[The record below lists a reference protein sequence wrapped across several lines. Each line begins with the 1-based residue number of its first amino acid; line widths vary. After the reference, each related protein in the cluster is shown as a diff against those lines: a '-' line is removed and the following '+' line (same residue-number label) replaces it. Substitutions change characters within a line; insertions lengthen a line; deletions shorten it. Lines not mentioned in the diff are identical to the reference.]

1 MMRSFIGVLDAVLA
15 GMRNASFALLA
26 VSAMLAT
33 LAWMV
38 RSRRVS
44 AFGAVA
50 RFVRRGV
57 ERMLA
62 PFDRRLARHGIIG
75 ANVPWWALL
84 FVLLAMATAI
94 FVVSFVRDAALT
106 AYLAAHAGPRGL
118 VQLTVRAVFATLQL
132 ALLARVVTS
141 WIGGAYSSVG
151 RLAFRLTEWF
161 LAPLRSALPAM
172 GGLDLSPL
180 IAWFLLSL
188 IQGAFLTVL

>member
-1 MMRSFIGVLDAVLA
+1 MPGFIGVLDAVLA
-15 GMRNASFALLA
+15 GMRNASVGLLVVCA
-26 VSAMLAT
+26 VLAT

-38 RSRRVS
+38 RSRRVN
-44 AFGAVA
+44 AFGALA

-57 ERMLA
+57 EPLLA
-62 PFDRRLARHGIIG
+62 PFDRRLARHGIVG
-75 ANVPWWALL
+75 ATVPWWALL
-84 FVLLAMATAI
+84 VMLLATAAAI
-94 FVVSFVRDAALT
+94 FVVSFVRDAAVT
-106 AYLAAHAGPRGL
+106 AYLASNAGPRGM

-132 ALLARVVTS
+132 ALLVRVLTS
-141 WIGGAYSSVG
+141 WVGGTHSAVG

-161 LAPLRSALPAM
+161 LAPLRSVLPAM

>member
-1 MMRSFIGVLDAVLA
+1 MRGFIAVLDSVLT
-15 GMRNASFALLA
+15 GMRNASFAVLLVCA
-26 VSAMLAT
+26 VLAA

-38 RSRRVS
+38 RARRVN

-57 ERMLA
+57 EPLLT
-62 PFDRRLARHGIIG
+62 PFDRRLARHGIVG

-84 FVLLAMATAI
+84 VVLLAMATAI
-94 FVVSFVRDAALT
+94 FVVSFVRDAAMM
-106 AYLAAHAGPRGL
+106 AYLSANAGPRGL
-118 VQLTVRAVFATLQL
+118 LQLAVRATFTTLQL
-132 ALLARVVTS
+132 ALLVRVVTS
-141 WIGGAYSSVG
+141 WIGGTYSAIG

-161 LAPLRSALPAM
+161 LAPLRSVLPAM

-180 IAWFLLSL
+180 IAYFALSL